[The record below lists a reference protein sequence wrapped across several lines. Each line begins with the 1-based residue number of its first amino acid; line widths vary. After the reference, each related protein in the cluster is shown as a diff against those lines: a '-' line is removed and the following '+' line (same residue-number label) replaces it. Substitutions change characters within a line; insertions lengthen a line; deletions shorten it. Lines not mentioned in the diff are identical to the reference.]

1 MCSFDFELM
10 QRELL
15 RNIFC
20 WSRSESSIACFI
32 HWWLLSILHQFS
44 HWMVWPAWFLLLCKH
59 CYSVITI
66 HLLHETSVYA
76 AFSFWK
82 RFMLHLECHLLQDSL
97 CVFPWTSSKISDG
110 FIFHS
115 YPLHRFCIPLL
126 ILSISTKRSGNC
138 ISMSFF
144 QDWQKKEV
152 MVTMDPVLFVTRHA
166 CRYSLCSCKILL
178 LAADIYIE
186 SSYSTLQLIFMSNPP
201 ACVKGLV
208 FMSTAEHKQVLWVH
222 ICLCSCQYFTVKTPF

>member
-1 MCSFDFELM
+1 MSLHLQHVLFWLWINAKRAPTEP
-10 QRELL
+10 QNL
-15 RNIFC
+15 R
-20 WSRSESSIACFI
+20 WSRGESRIVCFI
-32 HWWLLSILHQFS
+32 HWWLLSILLQFS

-59 CYSVITI
+59 CHSVITI
-66 HLLHETSVYA
+66 HLLHETSVYP
-76 AFSFWK
+76 AFGMS
-82 RFMLHLECHLLQDSL
+82 S
-97 CVFPWTSSKISDG
+97 VPWTSSKISDG

-138 ISMSFF
+138 TSMSFF

-152 MVTMDPVLFVTRHA
+152 MVTMDPVLFVTHHA
-166 CRYSLCSCKILL
+166 CRYSLCSCQI

-201 ACVKGLV
+201 AWVKRLV
-208 FMSTAEHKQVLWVH
+208 FMSTAEHKHELWVH
-222 ICLCSCQYFTVKTPF
+222 ICLCSSQYFTVKTPF

>member
-1 MCSFDFELM
+1 MRSFNFEWM

-15 RNIFC
+15 WNLR
-20 WSRSESSIACFI
+20 WSRGESRIVCFI
-32 HWWLLSILHQFS
+32 HWWLLSILLQFS

-138 ISMSFF
+138 TSMSFF

-166 CRYSLCSCKILL
+166 CRYSLCSCQI

-201 ACVKGLV
+201 AWVKRLV
-208 FMSTAEHKQVLWVH
+208 FMSTAEHKHELWVH
-222 ICLCSCQYFTVKTPF
+222 ICLCSSQYFTVKTPF

>member
-1 MCSFDFELM
+1 MSLHLQHVLFWLWINAKRAPTEP
-10 QRELL
+10 QNL
-15 RNIFC
+15 R
-20 WSRSESSIACFI
+20 WSRGENTCFI
-32 HWWLLSILHQFS
+32 HWLLLSILLQFS

-59 CYSVITI
+59 CHSVITI

-144 QDWQKKEV
+144 QDWRKKEV

-166 CRYSLCSCKILL
+166 CRYSLCSCQI

-186 SSYSTLQLIFMSNPP
+186 SSYSTLQLIFMSNSP
-201 ACVKGLV
+201 ACVKRLV
-208 FMSTAEHKQVLWVH
+208 
-222 ICLCSCQYFTVKTPF
+222 

>member
-1 MCSFDFELM
+1 M

-15 RNIFC
+15 RNHRTLGGAEVKVHVLFIDYYLAFC
-20 WSRSESSIACFI
+20 FN
-32 HWWLLSILHQFS
+32 S
-44 HWMVWPAWFLLLCKH
+44 HWMVDLH
-59 CYSVITI
+59 DSCYCASTAIVSSQSICYMR
-66 HLLHETSVYA
+66 HL
-76 AFSFWK
+76 
-82 RFMLHLECHLLQDSL
+82 FMLHLECHLLQDSL

-110 FIFHS
+110 FIFLS

-166 CRYSLCSCKILL
+166 CRYSLCSCQILL

-186 SSYSTLQLIFMSNPP
+186 SSYSTLQLIFMSNSP
-201 ACVKGLV
+201 ACVKRLV
-208 FMSTAEHKQVLWVH
+208 FMSTAEDKQITLGPHLLVFLS
-222 ICLCSCQYFTVKTPF
+222 ILYCENSFLTLL